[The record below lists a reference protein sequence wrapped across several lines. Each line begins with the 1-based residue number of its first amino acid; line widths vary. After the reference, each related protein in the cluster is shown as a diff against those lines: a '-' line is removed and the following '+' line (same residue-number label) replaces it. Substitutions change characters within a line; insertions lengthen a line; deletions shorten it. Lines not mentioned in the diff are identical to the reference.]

1 MLVCRYQQIMHYHMQ
16 NEEYGKVIEACKRYG
31 DQEGCLWEQ
40 ALGYFARKEEDCKA
54 YISEV
59 LLHIDQNNLMPPLL
73 GELLGNYEN
82 QTHSTLES
90 VQMKIENADMIF
102 PFMMCHSGADAGT
115 QLDSHSLSHQGLP
128 HQEAADGDPA
138 DRGR

>member
-1 MLVCRYQQIMHYHMQ
+1 MHYHMQ

-59 LLHIDQNNLMPPLL
+59 LHHIDQNNLMPPLL
-73 GELLGNYEN
+73 GEQLGGACVALCILTTMTTISRQQVAVFNR
-82 QTHSTLES
+82 TDPL
-90 VQMKIENADMIF
+90 F
-102 PFMMCHSGADAGT
+102 RCSGADAGA
-115 QLDSHSLSHQGLP
+115 QFNRHPLGHQGLP
-128 HQEAADGDPA
+128 Y
-138 DRGR
+138 

>member
-1 MLVCRYQQIMHYHMQ
+1 MHYHMQ

-59 LLHIDQNNLMPPLL
+59 LHHIDQNNLMPPLL
-73 GELLGNYEN
+73 GEQLG
-82 QTHSTLES
+82 
-90 VQMKIENADMIF
+90 V
-102 PFMMCHSGADAGT
+102 AGCSSCF
-115 QLDSHSLSHQGLP
+115 LVDFEHYDYS
-128 HQEAADGDPA
+128 
-138 DRGR
+138 

>member
-1 MLVCRYQQIMHYHMQ
+1 MAHPRIILLSKRVMCRRYQQIMHYHMQ

-59 LLHIDQNNLMPPLL
+59 LHHIDQNNLMPPLL
-73 GELLGNYEN
+73 GELLEVTSYN
-82 QTHSTLES
+82 
-90 VQMKIENADMIF
+90 
-102 PFMMCHSGADAGT
+102 
-115 QLDSHSLSHQGLP
+115 LSILLYY
-128 HQEAADGDPA
+128 
-138 DRGR
+138 

>member
-1 MLVCRYQQIMHYHMQ
+1 MICCRYQQIMHYHMQ

-59 LLHIDQNNLMPPLL
+59 LHHIDQNNLMPPLL
-73 GELLGNYEN
+73 GERLDVTGHSVCFLLNFEKYDYN
-82 QTHSTLES
+82 
-90 VQMKIENADMIF
+90 
-102 PFMMCHSGADAGT
+102 
-115 QLDSHSLSHQGLP
+115 
-128 HQEAADGDPA
+128 
-138 DRGR
+138 